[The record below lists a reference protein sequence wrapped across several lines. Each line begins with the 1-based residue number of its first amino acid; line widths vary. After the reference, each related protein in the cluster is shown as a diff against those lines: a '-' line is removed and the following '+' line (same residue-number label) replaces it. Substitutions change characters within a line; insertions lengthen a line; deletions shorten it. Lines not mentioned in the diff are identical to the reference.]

1 MEEGEF
7 HQGIPFREEGNKG
20 QESLQQPWY
29 TDRSLDK
36 SLGLSIL
43 AKTWYCKSS
52 QNENWLCTDNSDTK
66 IRMQQAGNTW
76 HQVS

>member
-7 HQGIPFREEGNKG
+7 HQEIPFRKEVNKG
-20 QESLQQPWY
+20 QESLQQPCY

-43 AKTWYCKSS
+43 ARLGIASPVR
-52 QNENWLCTDNSDTK
+52 
-66 IRMQQAGNTW
+66 IRIGSVLTILIL
-76 HQVS
+76 S

>member
-7 HQGIPFREEGNKG
+7 HQEIPFRKEVNKG
-20 QESLQQPWY
+20 QESLQQPCY

-52 QNENWLCTDNSDTK
+52 QNQNWFCTDNSDTE
-66 IRMQQAGNTW
+66 IGFNR
-76 HQVS
+76 